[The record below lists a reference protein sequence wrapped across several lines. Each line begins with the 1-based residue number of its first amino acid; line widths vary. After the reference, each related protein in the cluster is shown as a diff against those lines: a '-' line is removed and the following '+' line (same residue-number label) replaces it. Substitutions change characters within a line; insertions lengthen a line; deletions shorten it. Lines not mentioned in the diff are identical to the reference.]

1 MYGKFV
7 KGEYNFM
14 ENEKLKKMKEYLKLK
29 RNQDEQ
35 KYYELIRK
43 VYKDVS
49 KNDKSDE

>member
-1 MYGKFV
+1 
-7 KGEYNFM
+7 M